1 MKTNVQLRNEVNI
14 EIINKLKNM
23 PIRDKMKTVG
33 TYMVDAGNLAIDI
46 AILKAREDCI
56 KSIEELC
63 VLNDD
68 VWTKLKKEWVQ

>member
-23 PIRDKMKTVG
+23 PIRDKMKA
-33 TYMVDAGNLAIDI
+33 MVDAGNLAIDI